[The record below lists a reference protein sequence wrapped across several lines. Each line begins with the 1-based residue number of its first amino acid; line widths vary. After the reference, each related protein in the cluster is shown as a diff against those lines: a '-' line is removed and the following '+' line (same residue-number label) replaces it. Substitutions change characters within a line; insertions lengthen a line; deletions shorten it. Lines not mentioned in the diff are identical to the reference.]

1 MNLIVDMSDMRV
13 AFCSKEM
20 IVMDSM
26 IVMISAAEVAMAGS
40 SKLAELSRTR
50 AVSLVIREVVLS
62 EILEQSSSN

>member
-1 MNLIVDMSDMRV
+1 MRV

-40 SKLAELSRTR
+40 SKLAELSWTR

>member
-40 SKLAELSRTR
+40 SKLAELS
-50 AVSLVIREVVLS
+50 
-62 EILEQSSSN
+62 